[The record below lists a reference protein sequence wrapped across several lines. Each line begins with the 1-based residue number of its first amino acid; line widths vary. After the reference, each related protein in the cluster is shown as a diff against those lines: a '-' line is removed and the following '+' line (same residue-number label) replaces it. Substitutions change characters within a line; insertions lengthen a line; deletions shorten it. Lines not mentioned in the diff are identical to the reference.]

1 MEENKG
7 LRGVILYALTSLVSD
22 IWIGTRRK
30 RGASPT
36 DVRGKDTQGRE
47 DGRVK
52 GLRGSSLDLLLQGGP
67 TGLEWSAAVRHQ
79 RRAMWC
85 FILNGMGATGGL

>member
-67 TGLEWSAAVRHQ
+67 QGWS
-79 RRAMWC
+79 
-85 FILNGMGATGGL
+85 GALPSDTSAGPCGVLF